1 MRAGKKQV
9 ARPESAPAAYARG
22 LTGDDSS
29 DEDTELDFGASAGTQ
44 ERRGLGQRPGAEVLA
59 QVAAAEPPEE
69 EMEAVLEAAEA
80 TAEAGEA
87 AAEAPKEANVGD
99 AAGDSADE
107 AAAAMVED
115 SVAAPEEAG
124 PSVEAEE
131 VASSSQTAVRV
142 ITSEDELDE
151 DKCVPCCFPHAAHF
165 QRPSARFS

>member
-1 MRAGKKQV
+1 M

-29 DEDTELDFGASAGTQ
+29 DEDTELDFRPSAGTQ
-44 ERRGLGQRPGAEVLA
+44 ERRGLGQRPGAEVSA
-59 QVAAAEPPEE
+59 QVAAAESPEE
-69 EMEAVLEAAEA
+69 EMLEAVPEAAEA

-99 AAGDSADE
+99 AAGDSADG

-115 SVAAPEEAG
+115 SLAAPEEAG

-131 VASSSQTAVRV
+131 MASGSQTAVRV
-142 ITSEDELDE
+142 IASDDELDE
-151 DKCVPCCFPHAAHF
+151 DKCVPCCCPHAAHF
-165 QRPSARFS
+165 QRPSARFL